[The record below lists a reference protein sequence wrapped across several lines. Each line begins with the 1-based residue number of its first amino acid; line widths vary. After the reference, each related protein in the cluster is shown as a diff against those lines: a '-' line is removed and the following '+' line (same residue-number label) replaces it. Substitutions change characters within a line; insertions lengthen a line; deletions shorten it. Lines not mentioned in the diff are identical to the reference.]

1 MPKIFPYLIITFI
14 NMAGFAVVFPVM
26 PEMLSYF
33 ESAAPNSGRWLS
45 SLAAQLLPANAG
57 SGMRLVFLGGMI
69 SLGYSLTA
77 YFAAPLWGRL
87 SDRYGRRPVIFVSTA
102 GMLVATSLWIFFP
115 GVGML
120 FVTRLF
126 AGCFSG
132 SLGVVSAAISDVS
145 SEEEKATRMGY
156 FGAALGGG
164 MLIGPVIG
172 GLLSLIELPL
182 WHRYSHLAIV
192 TCALYGIELLLNRLW
207 MRETLK
213 ERARITEP
221 LQFLPAIFSVPGH
234 DFKLLWFIYAIYCVV
249 FSAIDFVMPYFYRLE
264 FFLAPH
270 SIALV
275 FLLIGVVLVFG
286 QAVFSGRAM
295 NKWGYKTVLRASLV
309 AMPLPLVVMGFTP
322 PHFFLSLVG
331 IIPIALCGSFFM
343 PAVPG
348 LGTALAPNEQK
359 GYYMGL
365 LDAARALAFALGPVC
380 GAILYFFLGAKAGL
394 LVMGALILA
403 AAVLAHMLHRG
414 KASSTV

>member
-1 MPKIFPYLIITFI
+1 
-14 NMAGFAVVFPVM
+14 MAGFAVVFPVM

-126 AGCFSG
+126 SGCFSG

-156 FGAALGGG
+156 FGAALGSG

-182 WHRYSHLAIV
+182 
-192 TCALYGIELLLNRLW
+192 
-207 MRETLK
+207 
-213 ERARITEP
+213 
-221 LQFLPAIFSVPGH
+221 
-234 DFKLLWFIYAIYCVV
+234 
-249 FSAIDFVMPYFYRLE
+249 
-264 FFLAPH
+264 
-270 SIALV
+270 
-275 FLLIGVVLVFG
+275 
-286 QAVFSGRAM
+286 
-295 NKWGYKTVLRASLV
+295 
-309 AMPLPLVVMGFTP
+309 
-322 PHFFLSLVG
+322 
-331 IIPIALCGSFFM
+331 
-343 PAVPG
+343 
-348 LGTALAPNEQK
+348 
-359 GYYMGL
+359 
-365 LDAARALAFALGPVC
+365 
-380 GAILYFFLGAKAGL
+380 
-394 LVMGALILA
+394 
-403 AAVLAHMLHRG
+403 
-414 KASSTV
+414 